1 MCSTHANVGV
11 EVHARVRQKDGFDL
25 RTPVSP
31 LVENRVGFHPPA
43 ATGLVSEKELIHP
56 VTALKTLCDVT
67 DRDFLVSKVTDSPS
81 CRYGQNISST

>member
-1 MCSTHANVGV
+1 MSG
-11 EVHARVRQKDGFDL
+11 K
-25 RTPVSP
+25 RTASICALLFHHWYS